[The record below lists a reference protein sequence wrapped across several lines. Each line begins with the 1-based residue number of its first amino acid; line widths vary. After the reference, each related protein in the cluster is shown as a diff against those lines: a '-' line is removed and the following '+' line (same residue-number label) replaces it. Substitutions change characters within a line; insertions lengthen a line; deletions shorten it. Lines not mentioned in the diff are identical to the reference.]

1 MTTEKKNPYDKT
13 SGKRATTYLQ
23 RLEEKKGKRLPID
36 FHEEHLTK
44 IKDLIDDA
52 GPGATAAK
60 VIREAI
66 DQAHLKLTQKNT
78 KKD

>member
-1 MTTEKKNPYDKT
+1 MTSEKKNPYDRT
-13 SGKRATTYLQ
+13 SAKRATTYLQ

-44 IKDLIDDA
+44 IKDLIDNA
-52 GPGATAAK
+52 GPGATAAG

-66 DQAHLKLTQKNT
+66 DQAHLKLVLKIT
-78 KKD
+78 K